1 MKLTRSGTFNLL
13 NAHIAAVAVL
23 AIANLVFLV
32 QLGLAWHTLREDRPE
47 QLELKQTDL
56 RMAELQARPLRNLP
70 QRVADS
76 TKGAEHFYD
85 GRVSGAD
92 SAILS
97 ELGALA
103 TKANVRMSRG
113 QYAFAAVLHDV
124 TEVRMDETVSGEYAN
139 VMHFINSVERDKM
152 FFVINGLTLTG
163 QQGGLVNLRLKVT
176 TYLHGTDAEHLPATN
191 GGSEESSPDTG
202 QNGGE

>member
-13 NAHIAAVAVL
+13 NAHIAVVALL
-23 AIANLVFLV
+23 AIANLVMLV

-47 QLELKQTDL
+47 QLELKRSDL
-56 RMAELQARPLRNLP
+56 RMAELQAKPLRNLP
-70 QRVADS
+70 ERVADS
-76 TKGAEHFYD
+76 TKGATHFYD
-85 GRVSGAD
+85 ARVPGAD

-103 TKANVRMSRG
+103 SKANVRMSRG
-113 QYAFAAVLHDV
+113 QYSFAPVLHDV
-124 TEVRMDETVSGEYAN
+124 TEVRMDETVSGEYTDL
-139 VMHFINSVERDKM
+139 MRFINSVERDKM

-176 TYLHGTDAEHLPATN
+176 TYLHGADAQHLPATN
-191 GGSEESSPDTG
+191 GGSEETTPDTG

>member
-13 NAHIAAVAVL
+13 NVHIAAVAVL
-23 AIANLVFLV
+23 AIANLVLLV
-32 QLGLAWHTLREDRPE
+32 QLGLAWHTLRRDRPE
-47 QLELKQTDL
+47 ELALKQTDL
-56 RMAELQARPLRNLP
+56 RMAELQAKPLRNLP
-70 QRVADS
+70 ERVADS
-76 TKGAEHFYD
+76 TKGATHFYD
-85 GRVSGAD
+85 GRVPGAD

-103 TKANVRMSRG
+103 AKANVRMSRG
-113 QYAFAAVLHDV
+113 QYAFAPVLHDV
-124 TEVRMDETVSGEYAN
+124 TEVRMDESVSGEYADL
-139 VMHFINSVERDKM
+139 MRFINSVERDKM

-176 TYLHGTDAEHLPATN
+176 TYLHGAAAEHLPATT
-191 GGSEESSPDTG
+191 GGSEETLPDTG

>member
-13 NAHIAAVAVL
+13 NAHIAIVVVL
-23 AIANLVFLV
+23 AIVNLVLLV
-32 QLGLAWHTLREDRPE
+32 ELGMAWNTLRTDRPE
-47 QLELKQTDL
+47 QLQVKQVELRTAQ
-56 RMAELQARPLRNLP
+56 LQARPLRNLP

-85 GRVSGAD
+85 ARVPGAD

-97 ELGALA
+97 ELGSLEQ
-103 TKANVRMSRG
+103 KANVHLSRV
-113 QYAFAAVLHDV
+113 QTAFAPALRDV
-124 TEVRMDETVSGEYAN
+124 TEVRMDASVSGDYAS
-139 VMHFINSVERDKM
+139 VMRFINSVERDRM

-176 TYLHGTDAEHLPATN
+176 TYLRGSDVEHLQTISSDEGAAAETDEN
-191 GGSEESSPDTG
+191 GGR
-202 QNGGE
+202 

>member
-13 NAHIAAVAVL
+13 NAHIAVVAVL
-23 AIANLVFLV
+23 AIVNIVLLA
-32 QLGLAWHTLREDRPE
+32 QLLLAWNTLRTNRPE
-47 QLELKQTDL
+47 DVAQKQVELRTAQ
-56 RMAELQARPLRNLP
+56 LQARPLHNLP

-76 TKGAEHFYD
+76 TKGAENFYD
-85 GRVSGAD
+85 ARVPGAD
-92 SAILS
+92 SAILA

-103 TKANVRMSRG
+103 AKANVRLSRG
-113 QYAFAAVLHDV
+113 QYAFAPALRDV
-124 TEVRMDETVSGEYAN
+124 TEVRMDESVSGEYSN

-176 TYLHGTDAEHLPATN
+176 TYLHGADAEHLTPA
-191 GGSEESSPDTG
+191 SSGDEDAATAD
-202 QNGGE
+202 QSGGE

>member
-13 NAHIAAVAVL
+13 NAHIATVAVL
-23 AIANLVFLV
+23 AVVNLVLLV
-32 QLGLAWHTLREDRPE
+32 QLGLAWHTLLRDRPE
-47 QLELKQTDL
+47 QLELKQADL
-56 RMAELQARPLRNLP
+56 RVAELQAKPLRNLP
-70 QRVADS
+70 KRVADS
-76 TKGAEHFYD
+76 TQGAAHFYD
-85 GRVSGAD
+85 GRVSGVD

-113 QYAFAAVLHDV
+113 QYAFAPVLRDV
-124 TEVRMDETVSGEYAN
+124 TEVRMDESVSGEYAD
-139 VMHFINSVERDKM
+139 VMRFINSVERDKM

-176 TYLHGTDAEHLPATN
+176 TYLHGSDAQHLPATN
-191 GGSEESSPDTG
+191 GGSEETTPDTG
-202 QNGGE
+202 QSGGE

>member
-13 NAHIAAVAVL
+13 NAHFAAVALL
-23 AIANLVFLV
+23 AIANLVLLV

-47 QLELKQTDL
+47 QLELKRSDL
-56 RMAELQARPLRNLP
+56 RMAELQAKPLRNLP
-70 QRVADS
+70 ERVADS
-76 TKGAEHFYD
+76 TKGAAHFYD
-85 GRVSGAD
+85 ARVPGVD

-113 QYAFAAVLHDV
+113 QYAFAPVLHDV
-124 TEVRMDETVSGEYAN
+124 TEVRMDETVSGEYTDL
-139 VMHFINSVERDKM
+139 MRFINSVERDKM

-176 TYLHGTDAEHLPATN
+176 TYLHGADAQHLPATN
-191 GGSEESSPDTG
+191 GGSEETAPDTG